1 MQDAGI
7 KLTSVASTLLGKSG
21 RAIIDALL
29 AGVSDPVMLAELAK
43 GRLRSKI
50 PALREA
56 LTGAFR
62 VEHHGLLV
70 RQMLAHIDFSTSPA
84 RHT

>member
-1 MQDAGI
+1 
-7 KLTSVASTLLGKSG
+7 
-21 RAIIDALL
+21 
-29 AGVSDPVMLAELAK
+29 VSDPVVLAELAK
-43 GRLRSKI
+43 ARLRSKI

-56 LTGAFR
+56 LTGAFH
-62 VEHHGLLV
+62 VEHHGLLA